1 MRHTP
6 KHTWM
11 ASESE
16 TLRYTHDAEFDI
28 DANLF
33 PLSLSSFPHQAHHSH
48 PCVQICAHAHRT
60 QFQRN
65 EPQVTNSA
73 GVCGDKEGGIGDT
86 LKGISLPLV
95 VAVGRVGVWRG
106 SNITLALGEVME
118 I

>member
-1 MRHTP
+1 MPMPTEP
-6 KHTWM
+6 
-11 ASESE
+11 
-16 TLRYTHDAEFDI
+16 
-28 DANLF
+28 
-33 PLSLSSFPHQAHHSH
+33 
-48 PCVQICAHAHRT
+48 

-65 EPQVTNSA
+65 EPQDINFAQACS
-73 GVCGDKEGGIGDT
+73 GEEDSIGDT